1 MYINT
6 GEEALAARM
15 SEARPSCLGPVGSG
29 EAGGPCAQ
37 LWVPDLDISAFPPHH
52 LGLKEVNA
60 SEQLLKSCLGNKK
73 VRDSCGLLAGLY
85 AEKRRKYAREVR
97 GLMQ

>member
-15 SEARPSCLGPVGSG
+15 SEDRQSRLGPPGSG

-37 LWVPDLDISAFPPHH
+37 LRVPDVDISAFP
-52 LGLKEVNA
+52 LIIW
-60 SEQLLKSCLGNKK
+60 
-73 VRDSCGLLAGLY
+73 D
-85 AEKRRKYAREVR
+85 
-97 GLMQ
+97 